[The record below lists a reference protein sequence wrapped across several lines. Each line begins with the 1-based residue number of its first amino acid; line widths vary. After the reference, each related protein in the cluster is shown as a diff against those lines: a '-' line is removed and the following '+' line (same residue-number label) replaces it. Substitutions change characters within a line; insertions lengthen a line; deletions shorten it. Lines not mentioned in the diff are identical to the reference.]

1 MKIPPLPTLA
11 IVTVLQVCLALAMFY
26 VAWTASAS
34 HQRTAELYA
43 EHLRLQ
49 ESAKS
54 DAVPF
59 VRLASREAAK
69 ADLSFR
75 YASLL
80 ASGIVV
86 LAGVQLWLA
95 VDARRAAIRATEIEH
110 EHTTA

>member
-11 IVTVLQVCLALAMFY
+11 IVTAVQVCLAIAMFY

-43 EHLRLQ
+43 DHLRLH
-49 ESAKS
+49 ESSKS
-54 DAVPF
+54 DAAPF

-80 ASGIVV
+80 ALGIVV

-95 VDARRAAIRATEIEH
+95 VDARRVAIRATEIEH